1 MGANFV
7 VEYDGQ
13 DMLRE
18 EEYDEVAEIIKKVSV
33 VNEDKVEKNA
43 NQHDKKK
50 FGDST
55 AVEYES
61 DGNGG
66 TGNGNKRDEKKDYA
80 QNGDNDEEDGKK
92 KNKRDNDKRKESVNA
107 NINNYLTEKTSS
119 DTSAYI
125 LIGLISIAIGIAYLC
140 ITALYRRGNK
150 DKYAKYEPIMEELR
164 KTYSSQYESTE

>member
-18 EEYDEVAEIIKKVSV
+18 EEYDEVAEIIKKMGV
-33 VNEDKVEKNA
+33 VNEDKVEKNS

-55 AVEYES
+55 AVGYES

-66 TGNGNKRDEKKDYA
+66 KGNGNKRDEKKDYA
-80 QNGDNDEEDGKK
+80 QNGDEDGKK
-92 KNKRDNDKRKESVNA
+92 NKRKESVSA
-107 NINNYLTEKTSS
+107 NINNYLTKTTDS
-119 DTSAYI
+119 DTS
-125 LIGLISIAIGIAYLC
+125 
-140 ITALYRRGNK
+140 
-150 DKYAKYEPIMEELR
+150 
-164 KTYSSQYESTE
+164 